1 MTDHERIEQLE
12 KRLQFMTNTMI
23 NIQVELQKLKEQV
36 SGVKAVQPELKA
48 AAAEEIQTE
57 EIKKVTPEIIQP
69 VPAELKPAPH
79 TVIQTPPVSSSP
91 PPMPAKKQ
99 NIEAFIGGK
108 LITLVGILIL
118 VLGLGFFVKY
128 AIDND
133 MIGPIGRVALG
144 LLAGAALVGIA
155 FRLKEKY
162 KAFSAVLLSGGMATL
177 YFSVYAAFSFYSLI
191 PREMAFV
198 VMVALTAF
206 TVLAAVMYDLEII
219 GIIGLVGAYA
229 APALLSDDSG
239 RVLILLS
246 YMSIVNVGILIL
258 AFRKN
263 WKILTQF
270 AMYLSWAIFLGWFSN
285 RYEYDKHFFIAT
297 GFGSLFFVLFYLM
310 TVGFKLVR
318 KFKFGVNDVI
328 MLTIN
333 SFLYYGVCYRI
344 FDDIHNGAF
353 HGLMTVGIALI
364 HVLFSMH
371 TYRTSLADKRFFFL
385 QIGLALTFIVIAVP
399 VQLNGSWVTMVWSVG
414 ALLLYGIGRTQKV
427 SFYEKLSYALVVLSL
442 FSLFNDWAE
451 TLTYREA
458 LRYWDPV
465 INITFLTSV
474 LYLLSLAGILIL
486 AYRKKYRY
494 EPVANSVVTVIAN
507 YGMILILFVMT
518 YAVLCREIY
527 YYFGKLFE
535 LSAVKTTGEFSYTMY
550 DYDFEQFR
558 FLWLFNFTAFYL
570 SLFSFLVIRKWKH
583 PVFHI
588 SSFVLNFI
596 AAFVFLFGVVYAL
609 GELRILYMLNQNAEY
624 YVQGPFYIAIRYVC
638 YAFASV
644 LLFFSWRLLRD
655 LYPALVKYFN
665 IFIHI
670 TALTALSAELTS
682 WMVLASVKESMHAVD
697 DLSSRVWYSVLWG
710 AYSLLLIAYGI
721 LKKAKYLRFAAIALF
736 GVTLFKVAF
745 FDLYDIS
752 TGGKIIVF
760 VCLGILLLVIAFLY
774 QKFKTI
780 IFGDDENEKH
790 D

>member
-23 NIQVELQKLKEQV
+23 NIQVELQKLREQI
-36 SGVKAVQPELKA
+36 SGVPA
-48 AAAEEIQTE
+48 ATAEEKTVVAGE
-57 EIKKVTPEIIQP
+57 VKPVTLPAAKETVTPVEAVTGEIKT
-69 VPAELKPAPH
+69 AP
-79 TVIQTPPVSSSP
+79 PPVIP
-91 PPMPAKKQ
+91 PPPPTAPKPAKKQ

-108 LITLVGILIL
+108 LITIIGISIL

-133 MIGPIGRVALG
+133 MIGPVGRVALG

-155 FRLKEKY
+155 FRLKTNY

-177 YFSVYAAFSFYSLI
+177 YFSVYAAFSFYGLI
-191 PREMAFV
+191 PREMAFA

-206 TVLAAVMYDLEII
+206 TVFAAVMYDLEII

-229 APALLSDDSG
+229 VPALLSDRSG

-246 YMSIVNVGILIL
+246 YMSVVNIGILVL

-285 RYEYDKHFFIAT
+285 RYEFDKHFPIAT
-297 GFGSLFFVLFYLM
+297 GFSSLFFVLFYLM

-344 FDDIHNGAF
+344 FDDIHSGAF
-353 HGLMTVGIALI
+353 HGLMTVGMALI
-364 HVLFSMH
+364 HVLFSMY
-371 TYRTSLADKRFFFL
+371 TYKTSLADKRFFFL
-385 QIGLALTFIVIAVP
+385 QIGMALTFLVIAVP
-399 VQLNGSWVTMVWSVG
+399 VQLSGSWVTMVWSIG
-414 ALLLYGIGRTQKV
+414 ALLLYWIGRTQKV
-427 SFYEKLSYALVVLSL
+427 SFYEKLSYALIVLSL
-442 FSLFNDWAE
+442 FSMFNDWAE
-451 TLTYREA
+451 ALTYREA

-465 INITFLTSV
+465 INITFLTSA
-474 LYLLSLAGILIL
+474 LYLLSLTGMLIL
-486 AYRKKYRY
+486 AYRKKYLY
-494 EPVANSVVTVIAN
+494 DPVANSAVTLIAN
-507 YGMILILFVMT
+507 YGMIVILIVMT
-518 YAVLCREIY
+518 YSVFYREIY
-527 YYFGKLFE
+527 HYFGKLFE
-535 LSAVKTTGEFSYTMY
+535 LSAVKTAGEFSYTLY
-550 DYDFEQFR
+550 DYDYDHFR

-583 PVFHI
+583 RVLQI
-588 SSFVLNFI
+588 ASFVLNFFTAI
-596 AAFVFLFGVVYAL
+596 VFLFGVIYVL
-609 GELRILYMLNQNAEY
+609 GELRTLYMMNLNAEY
-624 YVQGPFYIAIRYVC
+624 YVQGPFYIAIRYIC
-638 YAFASV
+638 YVFAAV
-644 LLFFSWRLLRD
+644 LLYFSWRLLKEM
-655 LYPALVKYFN
+655 YPALVKYFN
-665 IFIHI
+665 LFIHI
-670 TALTALSAELTS
+670 TVLTALSAELTT
-682 WMVLASVKESMHAVD
+682 WMILANDKESMNEID
-697 DLSSRVWYSVLWG
+697 DLSRRVWYSVLWG
-710 AYSLLLIAYGI
+710 IYSLVLIAYGI
-721 LKKAKYLRFAAIALF
+721 LKKVKYLRISAIVLF
-736 GVTLFKVAF
+736 GITLFKVVF

-760 VCLGILLLVIAFLY
+760 ICLGILLLIIAFLY